1 MTGNI
6 ASSFTDNK
14 TPGKGGLNVD
24 FLNEHPTS
32 YRYICFSDVINIYWR
47 YGQGRTEW
55 NIALV
60 ASAY

>member
-1 MTGNI
+1 MTGKI

-14 TPGKGGLNVD
+14 TPGNDGLSVD

-32 YRYICFSDVINIYWR
+32 YRYIRCSDMISVYWR

-60 ASAY
+60 ASVY